1 MKPQKH
7 LIDDF
12 SYMIEL
18 EKPKTRI
25 IKTEPRPR
33 KDDVSSGTTKEY
45 KKPLEINPV
54 YRYTTDGE
62 LVDKY
67 LNTKQ
72 MAKKLSWREY
82 YINKAA
88 DEEKLFKGYFIT
100 RRSYTKEEIIERFKP
115 KEKPIKQKII
125 KPIKEKKIRVPKE
138 KKEKVPY
145 IQYCIIYQYNEYG
158 ELVGVYNNCSDM
170 ANKTAWNSSTIKTYS
185 KNERVFNGY
194 LITRKQYT
202 KDEAVK
208 LYNEALLKQQ
218 MTYVYEDDKLIA
230 ICSSLSE
237 VKELIG
243 TDLTLRKLS
252 YHKEKLIP
260 IGNYILCKYRR
271 IENT

>member
-1 MKPQKH
+1 MSIQKL

-12 SYMIEL
+12 SYMMEL
-18 EKPKTRI
+18 EKPYTRI

-54 YRYTTDGE
+54 YRYTTEGE
-62 LVDKY
+62 LIDKY

-82 YINKAA
+82 FINKAA
-88 DEEKLFKGYFIT
+88 DEERLFKGYFLT
-100 RRSYTKEEIIERFKP
+100 RRSYSKEEIIERFKP
-115 KEKPIKQKII
+115 KEKPIKEKII
-125 KPIKEKKIRVPKE
+125 KPIKEKRVRVPKE

-145 IQYCIIYQYNEYG
+145 IQYCYIYQYNEAG
-158 ELVGVYNNCSDM
+158 KLVGVYNNCSDM

-185 KNERVFNGY
+185 KNERVYNGY

-208 LYNEALLKQQ
+208 LYNEALCKQQ

-230 ICSSLSE
+230 ICSTLKE
-237 VKELIG
+237 VKLLID
-243 TDLTLRKLS
+243 TDLSLKKIS

-260 IGNYILCKYRR
+260 IGNFLLCKFRR
-271 IENT
+271 IENI

>member
-1 MKPQKH
+1 MSIQKL

-12 SYMIEL
+12 SYMMEL
-18 EKPKTRI
+18 EKPYTRI

-62 LVDKY
+62 LIDKY
-67 LNTKQ
+67 LNGKQ

-82 YINKAA
+82 FINKAA
-88 DEEKLFKGYFIT
+88 DEERLFKGYFLT
-100 RRSYTKEEIIERFKP
+100 RRSYSKEEIIERFKP
-115 KEKPIKQKII
+115 KEKPIKEKII
-125 KPIKEKKIRVPKE
+125 KPIKEKRVRVPKE

-145 IQYCIIYQYNEYG
+145 IQYCYIYQYNEAG
-158 ELVGVYNNCSDM
+158 KLVGVYNNCSDM

-185 KNERVFNGY
+185 KNERVYNGY

-208 LYNEALLKQQ
+208 LYNEALCKQQ

-230 ICSSLSE
+230 ICSTLKE
-237 VKELIG
+237 VKRLID
-243 TDLTLRKLS
+243 TDLSLKKIS
-252 YHKEKLIP
+252 YRKEKLIP
-260 IGNYILCKYRR
+260 IGNFLLCKYRR
-271 IENT
+271 TENT